1 MTPKNI
7 LVTGGMGFVGSYL
20 VDELVQRGH
29 RVRIFDNLDPQ
40 VHLNRELPDYANP
53 HAEFIQGDIR
63 DYDALKKALQ
73 GIEIIF
79 HKAAAVGVG
88 QSQYEIKK
96 YVDVNT
102 GGTANLLDILANN
115 NHTIEKLIVAAS
127 QTSYG
132 EGLYT
137 CPEHGTQHPGP
148 RPDNQLK
155 NAQWEHKCPLCG
167 EDMPPAPVPENTE
180 RICHTIYAQTKTH
193 QEDMVLNIGRAYK
206 IPSVALRYFNIFGPR
221 QSLSNPYT
229 GVTAIFMSRLKN
241 GKRPVIYEDGK
252 QSRDFISVHDIVQAN
267 ILAMEKSEGD
277 YQAFNVGS
285 GIGTSI
291 KHIALTLSNILG
303 TEHLAPDITGT
314 YRQGDTRHSIAD
326 ISHIKKTLGF
336 EPSVSFQHGMEELVE
351 WGRDREAI
359 DGFTKAQD
367 ALQQRGLTT
376 KLKIKN

>member
-7 LVTGGMGFVGSYL
+7 LVTGGMGFIGSHL

-40 VHLNRELPDYANP
+40 VHPNCKLPDYANP
-53 HAEFIQGDIR
+53 HAEFIQGDVR
-63 DYDALKKALQ
+63 DYHALKKSLNR
-73 GIEIIF
+73 IEIIF

-115 NHTIEKLIVAAS
+115 NHKVEKLIVAAS

-137 CPEHGTQHPGP
+137 CAEHGTQHPGL
-148 RPDNQLK
+148 RKNNQLK
-155 NAQWEHKCPLCG
+155 NAQWEHKCPMC
-167 EDMPPAPVPENTE
+167 EQDMPPTPIPEDTQ
-180 RICHTIYAQTKTH
+180 RISYSIYAQTKTH
-193 QEDMVLNIGRAYK
+193 QEDMVLNIGRVYK

-229 GVTAIFMSRLKN
+229 GVSAIFMSRLKN
-241 GKRPVIYEDGK
+241 GKLPVIYEDGK

-267 ILAMEKSEGD
+267 ILAMEKSEAD
-277 YQAFNVGS
+277 YQAFNVGN
-285 GIGTSI
+285 GIGISI
-291 KHIALTLSNILG
+291 EHTALTLSNILG
-303 TEHLAPDITGT
+303 IEHLLPDITGT

-326 ISHIKKTLGF
+326 ISKIKKTLDF
-336 EPSVSFQHGMEELVE
+336 QPSVSFQRGMEELVE
-351 WGRDREAI
+351 WGHDREAT
-359 DGFTKAQD
+359 DSFAKAQD
-367 ALQQRGLTT
+367 ALQKRGLTSHVR
-376 KLKIKN
+376 

>member
-1 MTPKNI
+1 MTTKNI

-20 VDELVQRGH
+20 VDELIQRGH

-40 VHLNRELPDYANP
+40 VHPNRKIPDYANP
-53 HAEFIQGDIR
+53 HAEFIQSDVR
-63 DYDALKKALQ
+63 DYDAFKKALQ

-96 YVDVNT
+96 YVDINT
-102 GGTANLLDILANN
+102 GGTANLLDILVNN
-115 NHTIEKLIVAAS
+115 KHNTEKLIVAAS

-137 CPEHGTQHPGP
+137 CAEHGTQHPDL
-148 RPDNQLK
+148 RPEDQLK
-155 NAQWEHKCPLCG
+155 NAHWEHKCPQCG
-167 EDMPPAPVPENTE
+167 EDMSPTPVPENAE
-180 RICHTIYAQTKTH
+180 RLCHTIYAQTKTH
-193 QEDMVLNIGRAYK
+193 QEDMVLNTGRAYK
-206 IPSVALRYFNIFGPR
+206 IPSIALRYFNIFGPR

-252 QSRDFISVHDIVQAN
+252 QSRDFISVHDIVRAN

-291 KHIALTLSNILG
+291 EHIALTLSNILG
-303 TEHLAPDITGT
+303 TEHLSPDITGT

-326 ISHIKKTLGF
+326 ISRIKKTLGF
-336 EPSVSFQHGMEELVE
+336 KPSVSFQHGMEELVE
-351 WGRDREAI
+351 WGRDREAA
-359 DGFTKAQD
+359 DGFAKAQS
-367 ALQQRGLTT
+367 ALKKRGL
-376 KLKIKN
+376 I

>member
-1 MTPKNI
+1 MTTKNI

-29 RVRIFDNLDPQ
+29 RVRIYDNLDPQ
-40 VHLNRELPDYANP
+40 VHPNRELPDYANP
-53 HAEFIQGDIR
+53 HAEFIQADIR
-63 DYDALKKALQ
+63 DRDALKKALQ

-102 GGTANLLDILANN
+102 GGTANLLDILVNDKHN
-115 NHTIEKLIVAAS
+115 IEKLIVAAS

-132 EGLYT
+132 EGRYT
-137 CPEHGTQHPGP
+137 CAEHGTQHPGL
-148 RPDNQLK
+148 RPENQLK
-155 NAQWEHKCPLCG
+155 RANWEHKCPRCNQ
-167 EDMPPAPVPENTE
+167 DMHPAPVPENTE
-180 RICHTIYAQTKTH
+180 RLCHTIYAQTKTH

-241 GKRPVIYEDGK
+241 NTRPVIYEDGK
-252 QSRDFISVHDIVQAN
+252 QSRDFISVHDIVRAN

-291 KHIALTLSNILG
+291 EHIALTLSNILG
-303 TEHLAPDITGT
+303 TEHLAPHIPGT

-326 ISHIKKTLGF
+326 ISRIKKTLGF
-336 EPSVSFQHGMEELVE
+336 KPSVSFQHGMEELVE

-359 DGFTKAQD
+359 DGFAKAQN
-367 ALQQRGLTT
+367 ALQQRGL
-376 KLKIKN
+376 I

>member
-1 MTPKNI
+1 MTTKNI

-20 VDELVQRGH
+20 VDKLIQRGH

-40 VHLNRELPDYANP
+40 VHPNRELPDYANP
-53 HAEFIQGDIR
+53 HAEFIQADIR
-63 DYDALKKALQ
+63 DYDALKKALH

-102 GGTANLLDILANN
+102 GGTANLLDILVNN
-115 NHTIEKLIVAAS
+115 KHNIEKLIVAAS

-132 EGLYT
+132 EGRYT
-137 CPEHGTQHPGP
+137 CAEHGPQHPGL
-148 RPDNQLK
+148 RPENQLK
-155 NAQWEHKCPLCG
+155 RANWEHKCPVCKK
-167 EDMPPAPVPENTE
+167 DMPPAPVPEDTE
-180 RICHTIYAQTKTH
+180 RLCHTIYAQTKTH

-241 GKRPVIYEDGK
+241 NKRPVIYEDGK
-252 QSRDFISVHDIVQAN
+252 QSRDFISVHDIVRAN

-291 KHIALTLSNILG
+291 EHIALTLSNILG
-303 TEHLAPDITGT
+303 TEHLAPHIPGT

-326 ISHIKKTLGF
+326 ISRIKKTLGF

-359 DGFTKAQD
+359 DGFAKAQD
-367 ALQQRGLTT
+367 ALQQRGL
-376 KLKIKN
+376 I

>member
-1 MTPKNI
+1 
-7 LVTGGMGFVGSYL
+7 
-20 VDELVQRGH
+20 
-29 RVRIFDNLDPQ
+29 
-40 VHLNRELPDYANP
+40 
-53 HAEFIQGDIR
+53 
-63 DYDALKKALQ
+63 
-73 GIEIIF
+73 
-79 HKAAAVGVG
+79 
-88 QSQYEIKK
+88 
-96 YVDVNT
+96 
-102 GGTANLLDILANN
+102 
-115 NHTIEKLIVAAS
+115 
-127 QTSYG
+127 
-132 EGLYT
+132 
-137 CPEHGTQHPGP
+137 
-148 RPDNQLK
+148 
-155 NAQWEHKCPLCG
+155 
-167 EDMPPAPVPENTE
+167 MPPAPVPENTE

-206 IPSVALRYFNIFGPR
+206 IPTVALRYFNIFGPR

-291 KHIALTLSNILG
+291 EHIALTLSNILG

-367 ALQQRGLTT
+367 ALQQRGLTA
-376 KLKIKN
+376 KKR

>member
-7 LVTGGMGFVGSYL
+7 LITGGMGFVGSYL
-20 VDELVQRGH
+20 VDELIQRGH

-40 VHLNRELPDYANP
+40 VHPNRELPDYANP
-53 HAEFIQGDIR
+53 HAEFIQGDVR

-102 GGTANLLDILANN
+102 SGTANLLDILVNN
-115 NHTIEKLIVAAS
+115 KHNIEKLIVAAS

-137 CPEHGTQHPGP
+137 CSKHGVQHPGL
-148 RPDNQLK
+148 RPDSQLK
-155 NAQWEHKCPLCG
+155 NAHWEHRCPQCG
-167 EDMPPAPVPENTE
+167 EDMSPTPAPENAQ

-221 QSLSNPYT
+221 QSLSNPYIH
-229 GVTAIFMSRLKN
+229 GCNCHLHE
-241 GKRPVIYEDGK
+241 PPQK
-252 QSRDFISVHDIVQAN
+252 QQ
-267 ILAMEKSEGD
+267 
-277 YQAFNVGS
+277 
-285 GIGTSI
+285 T
-291 KHIALTLSNILG
+291 
-303 TEHLAPDITGT
+303 
-314 YRQGDTRHSIAD
+314 TRH
-326 ISHIKKTLGF
+326 L
-336 EPSVSFQHGMEELVE
+336 
-351 WGRDREAI
+351 
-359 DGFTKAQD
+359 
-367 ALQQRGLTT
+367 
-376 KLKIKN
+376 